1 LIKLRKLENK
11 LDRYDVKTDD
21 GMDWV
26 IPETFH
32 LFTLP
37 LTPPIKVVNPDLSGE
52 GKPKKRLKVVPEK

>member
-1 LIKLRKLENK
+1 
-11 LDRYDVKTDD
+11 
-21 GMDWV
+21 MDWV